1 MAAIDYLTEKG
12 FSAKVSG
19 KRLVVSPASRL
30 TDDVRKYIKAHRLEL
45 IAELAANDG
54 QERRSYWRVQHPT
67 HKPFVMI
74 SGPITREEAL
84 ATIRALWPDA
94 ALGDAPSA
102 QQASATT
109 TPQAPGGPLQ

>member
-45 IAELAANDG
+45 LAELAANDG
-54 QERRSYWRVQHPT
+54 QARRCHWQITLGGKTICTMIGEPMT
-67 HKPFVMI
+67 HA
-74 SGPITREEAL
+74 EAL
-84 ATIRALWPDA
+84 EAARWRWPGA
-94 ALGDAPSA
+94 EVCA
-102 QQASATT
+102 
-109 TPQAPGGPLQ
+109 

>member
-19 KRLVVSPASRL
+19 KRLIVSPASRL

-54 QERRSYWRVQHPT
+54 QERRGHWRVKLPGLP
-67 HKPFVMI
+67 PFVMI
-74 SGPITREEAL
+74 SEPITHAEAL
-84 ATIRALWPDA
+84 ADVRSRWPDA
-94 ALGDAPSA
+94 HLVESPK
-102 QQASATT
+102 
-109 TPQAPGGPLQ
+109 

>member
-54 QERRSYWRVQHPT
+54 QERRSNWR
-67 HKPFVMI
+67 
-74 SGPITREEAL
+74 ITRDGKTLCTLFGEPMTYPEAL
-84 ATIRALWPDA
+84 EAARWRWPDVEVIR
-94 ALGDAPSA
+94 D
-102 QQASATT
+102 
-109 TPQAPGGPLQ
+109 